1 MKFKLNRSKAFRD
14 AQGFSLI
21 ELMIAMVAGL
31 IVIGAVLTFTVAGVK
46 SNSDYIR
53 ATRLTQELRSNLNF
67 ISDEL
72 RRAGYDENALNYV
85 SRPTSYTQRSP
96 FGPLMIVN
104 PVADNGCIVFAYDR
118 APGSAGE
125 LELGNAE
132 VRAMRR
138 VVVTVAGRSV
148 GVLEFAESAAGLTPN
163 CTAAGPD
170 YTTYPA
176 TANAT
181 TGWSAF
187 TDPRVID
194 IQSFRLDN
202 SGFVALPGAGPI
214 SPMQIRRVG
223 VALTGALIGDA
234 DVVRGVSANVRVR
247 ADCIRPNVGT
257 TCVATPS

>member
-1 MKFKLNRSKAFRD
+1 MTLKLNMSKAFQD
-14 AQGFSLI
+14 GQGFSLI

-31 IVIGAVLTFTVAGVK
+31 IVIGAVLAFTVAGVK

-53 ATRLTQELRSNLNF
+53 STRLTQDLRSNLNF

-72 RRAGYDENALNYV
+72 RRAGYDEDALNYI
-85 SRPTSYTQRSP
+85 SRSTSYTQRSP
-96 FGPLMIVN
+96 FSPLLIVN
-104 PVADNGCIVFAYDR
+104 PLADNGCIVFAYDR
-118 APGSAGE
+118 DPGTPGV

-132 VRAMRR
+132 VRAIRR
-138 VVVTVAGRSV
+138 VVPPGQSV
-148 GVLEFAESAAGLTPN
+148 GVLEFAESAAGLTPS

-194 IQSFRLDN
+194 IQRFRLDN
-202 SGFVALPGAGPI
+202 SGFVALPGAGPV

-223 VALTGALIGDA
+223 VALQGALIGDT

-257 TCVATPS
+257 TCVASPS